1 MKKFVRYLYA
11 YKNGKC
17 VQNVGFVKCEESED
31 RAVLQIYGKGFPVNG
46 DDMFELFLF
55 YPEGDKCIGI
65 SMGTLKNTSPV
76 FSYRLEYDACD
87 VGGRENFDRVG
98 GMILTK
104 GQGDRKNWYAAK
116 WEEIP
121 LNIEQMIRKEE
132 PMEEG
137 PQEEVAEEP
146 E

>member
-55 YPEGDKCIGI
+55 YIAPCDIDGVNNDHDVCVIVGYNIIIIAVFHHLGYILAVVIVNDYILKGSISILELFVYLRCIG
-65 SMGTLKNTSPV
+65 
-76 FSYRLEYDACD
+76 D
-87 VGGRENFDRVG
+87 
-98 GMILTK
+98 
-104 GQGDRKNWYAAK
+104 
-116 WEEIP
+116 
-121 LNIEQMIRKEE
+121 
-132 PMEEG
+132 
-137 PQEEVAEEP
+137 
-146 E
+146 